1 MEFLFQELKKNNQI
15 FIHNLIFSLLVLF
28 NLIIT
33 HFFLWNQDKLKLSY
47 IVVHINLHQ
56 NKSAIMNFVIQLL
69 NTGEVLKD
77 PH

>member
-1 MEFLFQELKKNNQI
+1 MKNNQI
-15 FIHNLIFSLLVLF
+15 FIHNLIFSQLVPYD
-28 NLIIT
+28 LIIT
-33 HFFLWNQDKLKLSY
+33 NFFLLNQDKLKLSY

>member
-1 MEFLFQELKKNNQI
+1 MGFLFQELKKNNQI